1 MPENNTIFFNGVDQ
15 EYFTEAVKKKF
26 DFNKPDDVEKLEK
39 YLMQLVKISKEELGL
54 VKLNR
59 VKKDD
64 PDFSGEIELPRNEL
78 IEYFEKNLQNIG
90 FISNKSRN
98 YKVNENIGKIYKS
111 LIESNSKN
119 IKIATKDVKDKSV
132 KEQDLY
138 KPFQEILKKMF
149 NIEKID
155 LIETANLGIQGKW
168 VNPDILMKYGDIYYS
183 FEVKRWKD
191 ISPIAPHEARN
202 HARHISNYPYVAINV
217 PKDFFE
223 FVIEYTNN
231 FQIIKSDCA
240 ERGIGLILFDDKSSS
255 LKLLDAKYFTPDPI
269 KKAAYEEAIKKDC
282 LHCT

>member
-1 MPENNTIFFNGVDQ
+1 MPENNTIFNGVSQD
-15 EYFTEAVKKKF
+15 YFTEAVKKKF

-39 YLMQLVKISKEELGL
+39 YLKQLVKISKEELGL

-64 PDFSGEIELPRNEL
+64 PDFSGEIELPRIEL

-98 YKVNENIGKIYKS
+98 YKANENIGKIYKS

-119 IKIATKDVKDKSV
+119 IQMVANDIENKSV

-138 KPFQEILKKMF
+138 KPFKKILKKIF
-149 NIEKID
+149 NIEKIN
-155 LIETANLGIQGKW
+155 LIKTANFGIQGKW
-168 VNPDILMKYGDIYYS
+168 INPDILMKYDDIYYS

-217 PKDFFE
+217 PEDFFE

-240 ERGIGLILFDDKSSS
+240 ERGIGLILFDDDKLSS

-269 KKAAYEEAIKKDC
+269 KKTAYEEAIKKGG
-282 LHCT
+282 